1 MMIMDLLHPLPRHM
15 RSPGEEGYRTP
26 TVEDAEHD
34 LSTDAHGNLVYPP
47 TGQALQ
53 EAHTS
58 ALESLAS
65 SPRMS
70 IGMARKNNDNN
81 NNKNKNDKNKANDVG
96 SVDDTT
102 TESSS
107 IVNLTW
113 KQRIRHFTWA
123 YFTLTMATGGI
134 ANVLNAGQYSVETI
148 IALCLVVVILTGCCI

>member
-1 MMIMDLLHPLPRHM
+1 MDLLHPVPRHM

-34 LSTDAHGNLVYPP
+34 LSTDTHGNPVYPP

-70 IGMARKNNDNN
+70 VGMARKNNDNN
-81 NNKNKNDKNKANDVG
+81 DNNKDKTNDVG

-113 KQRIRHFTWA
+113 KQRVRHFTWA

-134 ANVLNAGQYSVETI
+134 ANVLNAG
-148 IALCLVVVILTGCCI
+148 